1 MKPASCPTFLG
12 NVLYGHALDLTT
24 VNSVPE
30 PPPGKLAA
38 GPQCP
43 QQPVPRSPRDE
54 DARHKVTAAETST
67 RQGTGTG
74 KDQRCRGRRWLCPG
88 SPTSSN
94 CEETCTPPR
103 GRAGLTP
110 WPFSLS
116 SFPPLYLQLLSTL
129 AGGTPTKDPTK
140 WGPRPQEEDGVLT
153 NPRGD
158 GCHLTA
164 SHGRPLISGRRLR
177 RQ

>member
-12 NVLYGHALDLTT
+12 NVSYGHALDLTT

-30 PPPGKLAA
+30 PPPRPTPGKLAA
-38 GPQCP
+38 GPRCP

-67 RQGTGTG
+67 RQGTGTST
-74 KDQRCRGRRWLCPG
+74 DQRPRRRRRLCPG

-103 GRAGLTP
+103 GRAGLTR

-116 SFPPLYLQLLSTL
+116 SFPPLYLQ
-129 AGGTPTKDPTK
+129 TPTKDPTK

-164 SHGRPLISGRRLR
+164 SQGHPLISGRRLR